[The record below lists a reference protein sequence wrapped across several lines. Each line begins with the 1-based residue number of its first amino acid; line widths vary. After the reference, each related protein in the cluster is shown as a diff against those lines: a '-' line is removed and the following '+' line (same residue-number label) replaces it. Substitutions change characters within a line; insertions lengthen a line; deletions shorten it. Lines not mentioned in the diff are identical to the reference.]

1 MSNSYRFQIGEFAC
15 AVLNDG
21 EYLYS
26 VEQYFPSPPRKVVE
40 RELAEAGTTLDHVPS
55 PYSCLY
61 VDTGDARVLVDTGAG
76 PLTPNLGRL
85 PDGLRTIGVEPP
97 EVDLVVITHGHPDH
111 IGGLISD
118 GRPAYPNARHVIMR
132 DEWKYWT
139 DAAVLDALPEL
150 FASSVR
156 ENLIPLADRFD
167 LLDGNAELVPGIEI
181 VPAPGHTVGH
191 CAVAVASAGEELL
204 HVVDVAMHPLH
215 LAHPD
220 WPTAFDHD
228 AAQALRSRR
237 LLFDRAADEGS
248 LVLAYHFH
256 PFPSLGRVSRREPG
270 WAWHLAADAARP
282 R

>member
-1 MSNSYRFQIGEFAC
+1 MSNSHCFQIGDFSC

-26 VEQYFPSPPRKVVE
+26 AEQYFPSPPRDVVE
-40 RELAEAGTTLDHVPS
+40 RELAEAGTAPEQIPS
-55 PYSCLY
+55 PYTCLF

-76 PLTPNLGRL
+76 PLTPDLGRL
-85 PDGLRTIGVEPP
+85 PDGLRDVGVEPP
-97 EVDLVVITHGHPDH
+97 EVDVVVITHAHPDH
-111 IGGLISD
+111 IGGLTSD

-132 DEWKYWT
+132 DEWSYWT
-139 DAAVLDALPEL
+139 DDAVLGALPEL

-156 ENLIPLADRFD
+156 ENLVPLEDRFE
-167 LLDGNAELVPGIEI
+167 LLDGSTELVPGIELL
-181 VPAPGHTVGH
+181 PAPGHTVGH
-191 CAVAVASAGEELL
+191 CAVAVTSAGEELL

-237 LLFDRAADEGS
+237 LLFDHAADEGS

-256 PFPSLGRVSRREPG
+256 PFPSLGRVSHATPG
-270 WAWHLAADAARP
+270 WAWQPAAGELP
-282 R
+282 H